1 MKGSQSHQSRF
12 PAQRAFVV
20 QVARSETGESDVPLG
35 RVEHLVSGK
44 AAKFA
49 SWTELQAFI
58 EQVLTQVE
66 ERPP

>member
-12 PAQRAFVV
+12 PAHRAFVV
-20 QVARSETGESDVPLG
+20 QLAAPEAGESEVPLG

-49 SWTELQAFI
+49 SWPELQAFI
-58 EQVLTQVE
+58 ESILAEIE
-66 ERPP
+66 EKPP

>member
-1 MKGSQSHQSRF
+1 MKESPSQQSRF
-12 PAQRAFVV
+12 PAHRAFVV
-20 QVARSETGESDVPLG
+20 QLAAPKAGESDVPLG

-58 EQVLTQVE
+58 ERVLAE
-66 ERPP
+66 IEKKPP